1 MLIIN
6 LLIKKFRIKSF
17 KEEKPIIDL
26 RDLSIHYGNRQIV
39 EKLNLSIQKSEICGL
54 LGPNGAG
61 KSSIYHSIIGL
72 VKPSYGKIF
81 INGTD
86 VSDIPTHL
94 RCSRFGISWVP
105 QYGGSWSDLTVYEN
119 LLAIAELHIKNKEEI
134 ITKTNNLI
142 RKFELQNV
150 IKLKSKYLSGGQV
163 RKLTLAM
170 AMVKDTKILILDE
183 PFAALDPQS
192 VRMIQQ
198 IIVSLQMFERISVSI
213 SDHSSRD
220 LLSCVDNAMILSEGK
235 IVAKGTPQELVNNTR
250 AIQAYFGEGFKI

>member
-1 MLIIN
+1 MN

-17 KEEKPIIDL
+17 KEEHPIIEL
-26 RDLSIHYGNRQIV
+26 KNLTISYGNRQIV
-39 EKLNLSIQKSEICGL
+39 ENLNLNIQKSEICGL

-72 VKPSYGKIF
+72 VKPTYGKII
-81 INGTD
+81 INGSDVTD
-86 VSDIPTHL
+86 VPTHL
-94 RCSRFGISWVP
+94 RCSKFGISWVP
-105 QYGGSWSDLTVYEN
+105 QYGGSWSDLSVFDN
-119 LLAIAELHIKNKEEI
+119 LMAIAELNFKNKDERI
-134 ITKTNNLI
+134 SKVNNLI

-150 IKLKSKYLSGGQV
+150 VKLKSKFLSGGQL

-170 AMVKDTKILILDE
+170 AMVKNTKILILDE

-198 IIVSLQMFERISVSI
+198 IIVSLQMFEKISVTI

-235 IVAKGTPQELVNNTR
+235 IVAKGTPQQLIKNTK
-250 AIQAYFGEGFKI
+250 AIEAYFGEGFKF

>member
-1 MLIIN
+1 MN

-17 KEEKPIIDL
+17 KEEHPIIEL
-26 RDLSIHYGNRQIV
+26 KNLTISYGNRQIV
-39 EKLNLSIQKSEICGL
+39 ENLNLNIQKSEICGL

-72 VKPSYGKIF
+72 VKPAYGKII
-81 INGTD
+81 INGIDVTD
-86 VSDIPTHL
+86 VPTHL
-94 RCSRFGISWVP
+94 RCSKFGISWVP
-105 QYGGSWSDLTVYEN
+105 QYGGSWSDLSVFDN
-119 LLAIAELHIKNKEEI
+119 LMAIAELNFKNKDERI
-134 ITKTNNLI
+134 SKVNNLI

-150 IKLKSKYLSGGQV
+150 VKLKSKFLSGGQL

-170 AMVKDTKILILDE
+170 AMVKNTKILILDE

-198 IIVSLQMFERISVSI
+198 IIVSLQMFEKISVTI

-220 LLSCVDNAMILSEGK
+220 LLSCVDNAMVLSEGK
-235 IVAKGTPQELVNNTR
+235 IVAKGTPQQLIKNTK
-250 AIQAYFGEGFKI
+250 AIEAYFGEGFKF

>member
-1 MLIIN
+1 MSI
-6 LLIKKFRIKSF
+6 LIKKFRIKSF

-26 RDLSIHYGNRQIV
+26 KDLSIHYGNRQIV
-39 EKLNLSIQKSEICGL
+39 ERLNLSIQKSEICGL

-61 KSSIYHSIIGL
+61 KSSIYHCIIGL

-81 INGTD
+81 INGND
-86 VSDIPTHL
+86 VTDIPTHI
-94 RCSRFGISWVP
+94 RCSKYGISWVP
-105 QYGGSWSDLTVYEN
+105 QYGGSWADLTVFEN
-119 LLAIAELHIKNKEEI
+119 LLAIAELHIKNKEER
-134 ITKTNNLI
+134 ITKINNLI

-220 LLSCVDNAMILSEGK
+220 LLSCVDSAMILSEGK
-235 IVAKGTPQELVNNTR
+235 IVAKGTPQELVNNTK

>member
-1 MLIIN
+1 MN

-17 KEEKPIIDL
+17 KEEHPIIEL
-26 RDLSIHYGNRQIV
+26 KNLTISYGNRQIV
-39 EKLNLSIQKSEICGL
+39 ENLNLNIQKSEICGL

-72 VKPSYGKIF
+72 VKPAYGKII
-81 INGTD
+81 INGIDVTD
-86 VSDIPTHL
+86 VPTHL
-94 RCSRFGISWVP
+94 RCSKFGISWVP
-105 QYGGSWSDLTVYEN
+105 QYGGSWSDLSVFDN
-119 LLAIAELHIKNKEEI
+119 LMAIAELNFKNKDERI
-134 ITKTNNLI
+134 SKVNNLI

-150 IKLKSKYLSGGQV
+150 VKLKSKFLSGGQL

-170 AMVKDTKILILDE
+170 AMFKNTKILILDE

-198 IIVSLQMFERISVSI
+198 IIVSLQMFEKISVTI

-220 LLSCVDNAMILSEGK
+220 LLSCVDNAMVLSEGK
-235 IVAKGTPQELVNNTR
+235 IVAKGTPQQLIKNTK
-250 AIQAYFGEGFKI
+250 AIEAYFGEGFKF

>member
-1 MLIIN
+1 MSF
-6 LLIKKFRIKSF
+6 LIKKFRIKSF
-17 KEEKPIIDL
+17 KEEKPVIELKDL
-26 RDLSIHYGNRQIV
+26 TISYSNRQIV
-39 EKLNLSIQKSEICGL
+39 EQLNLSIQRSEICGL

-72 VKPSYGKIF
+72 VKPTFGKII
-81 INGTD
+81 INGEDATN
-86 VSDIPTHL
+86 IPTHI
-94 RCSRFGISWVP
+94 RCSKFGISWVP
-105 QYGGSWSDLTVYEN
+105 QYGGSWSDLNVHDN
-119 LLAIAELHIKNKEEI
+119 LMAIGELHIKNKEERI
-134 ITKTNNLI
+134 SKINNLI

-150 IKLKSKYLSGGQV
+150 IRLKSKFLSGGQI

-198 IIVSLQMFERISVSI
+198 IIVSLQMFEKISVSI

-220 LLSCVDNAMILSEGK
+220 LLSCVDNAMVLSEGK
-235 IVAKGTPQELVNNTR
+235 IVAKGTPQELVKNTR
-250 AIQAYFGEGFKI
+250 AIEAYFGQGFKI

>member
-1 MLIIN
+1 MN
-6 LLIKKFRIKSF
+6 GLIKKFRIKSF
-17 KEEKPIIDL
+17 KENRPIVEL
-26 RDLSIHYGNRQIV
+26 QNLSISYGNRQIV
-39 EKLNLSIQKSEICGL
+39 EKLNLSIQKNEVSGL

-72 VKPSYGKIF
+72 VKPSFGKIF
-81 INGTD
+81 IDGKD
-86 VSDIPTHL
+86 VTDIPTHI

-105 QYGGSWSDLTVYEN
+105 QYGGSWADLTVYDN
-119 LLAIAELHIKNKEEI
+119 LMAIAEIHIKNREERLLKI
-134 ITKTNNLI
+134 NNLI

-150 IKLKSKYLSGGQV
+150 IKLKSKFLSGGQV

-198 IIVSLQMFERISVSI
+198 IIVSLQMFEKISVSI

-220 LLSCVDNAMILSEGK
+220 LLNTVDSAMVLTEGK
-235 IVAKGTPQELVNNTR
+235 IVAKGTPQELIKNTK
-250 AIQAYFGEGFKI
+250 AIEAYFGEGFTI

>member
-1 MLIIN
+1 MSI
-6 LLIKKFRIKSF
+6 LIKKFRIKSF

-26 RDLSIHYGNRQIV
+26 KDLSIHYGNRQIV
-39 EKLNLSIQKSEICGL
+39 ERLNLSIQKSEICGL

-61 KSSIYHSIIGL
+61 KSSIYHCIIGL

-81 INGTD
+81 INGND
-86 VSDIPTHL
+86 VTDIPTHI
-94 RCSRFGISWVP
+94 RCSKYGISWVP
-105 QYGGSWSDLTVYEN
+105 QYGGSWADLTVFEN
-119 LLAIAELHIKNKEEI
+119 LLAIAELHIKNKEER
-134 ITKTNNLI
+134 ITKINNLI

-235 IVAKGTPQELVNNTR
+235 IVARGTPQELVNNTK

>member
-1 MLIIN
+1 MSI
-6 LLIKKFRIKSF
+6 LIKKFRIKSF

-26 RDLSIHYGNRQIV
+26 KDLSIHYGNRQIV
-39 EKLNLSIQKSEICGL
+39 ERLNLSIQKSEICGL

-61 KSSIYHSIIGL
+61 KSSIYHCIIGL

-81 INGTD
+81 INGND
-86 VSDIPTHL
+86 VTDIPTHV
-94 RCSRFGISWVP
+94 RCSKYGISWVP
-105 QYGGSWSDLTVYEN
+105 QYGGSWADLTVFEN
-119 LLAIAELHIKNKEEI
+119 LLAIAELHIKNKEER
-134 ITKTNNLI
+134 ITKINNLI

-198 IIVSLQMFERISVSI
+198 IIVSLQMFERISVTI

-235 IVAKGTPQELVNNTR
+235 IVARGTPQELVNNTK

>member
-1 MLIIN
+1 MSF
-6 LLIKKFRIKSF
+6 LIKKFRIKSF
-17 KEEKPIIDL
+17 KEERPVIELKDL
-26 RDLSIHYGNRQIV
+26 TISYGNRLIV
-39 EKLNLSIQKSEICGL
+39 EQLNLSLQRSEICGL

-72 VKPSYGKIF
+72 VKPAFGKII
-81 INGTD
+81 INGEDATN
-86 VSDIPTHL
+86 IPTHL
-94 RCSRFGISWVP
+94 RCTKFGISWVP
-105 QYGGSWSDLTVYEN
+105 QYGGSWSDLSVHDN
-119 LLAIAELHIKNKEEI
+119 LMAIGELHIKNKEERFSKI
-134 ITKTNNLI
+134 NNLI

-150 IKLKSKYLSGGQV
+150 IRLKSKYLSGGQI

-198 IIVSLQMFERISVSI
+198 IIVSLQMFEKISVSI

-220 LLSCVDNAMILSEGK
+220 LLSCVDNAMVLSEGK
-235 IVAKGTPQELVNNTR
+235 IVAKGTPQELVKNTR
-250 AIQAYFGEGFKI
+250 AIEAYFGQGFKI

>member
-1 MLIIN
+1 MN

-17 KEEKPIIDL
+17 KEEHPIIEL
-26 RDLSIHYGNRQIV
+26 KNLTISYGNRQIV
-39 EKLNLSIQKSEICGL
+39 ENLNLNIQKSEICGL

-72 VKPSYGKIF
+72 VKPAYGKII
-81 INGTD
+81 INGVDVTD
-86 VSDIPTHL
+86 VPTHL
-94 RCSRFGISWVP
+94 RCSKFGISWVP
-105 QYGGSWSDLTVYEN
+105 QYGGSWSDLSVFDN
-119 LLAIAELHIKNKEEI
+119 LMAIAELNFKNKDERI
-134 ITKTNNLI
+134 SKVNNLI

-150 IKLKSKYLSGGQV
+150 VKLKSKFLSGGQL

-170 AMVKDTKILILDE
+170 AMVKNTKILILDE

-198 IIVSLQMFERISVSI
+198 IIVSLQMFEKISVTI

-220 LLSCVDNAMILSEGK
+220 LLSCVDNAMVLSEGK
-235 IVAKGTPQELVNNTR
+235 IVAKGTPQQLIKNTK
-250 AIQAYFGEGFKI
+250 AIEAYFGEGFKF

>member
-1 MLIIN
+1 M
-6 LLIKKFRIKSF
+6 
-17 KEEKPIIDL
+17 
-26 RDLSIHYGNRQIV
+26 LSIKNVTKRFSGIV
-39 EKLNLSIQKSEICGL
+39 AVNNCSFDVKKGEICSL
-54 LGPNGAG
+54 IGPNGAG
-61 KSSIYHSIIGL
+61 KSTIYHSIIGL
-72 VKPSYGKIF
+72 LKPSYGKIL
-81 INGTD
+81 IDGED
-86 VSDIPTHL
+86 VTNIPTHI
-94 RCSRFGISWVP
+94 RCTKFGISWVP
-105 QYGGSWSDLTVYEN
+105 QYGGSWSDLSVYEN
-119 LLAIAELHIKNKEEI
+119 LMAVAELHIKQKEERI
-134 ITKTNNLI
+134 SKINNLI

-198 IIVSLQMFERISVSI
+198 IIVSLQMFERITVSI

-220 LLSCVDNAMILSEGK
+220 LLGCVDNAMVLSEGK

-250 AIQAYFGEGFKI
+250 AIEAYFGEGFKI

>member
-1 MLIIN
+1 MN

-17 KEEKPIIDL
+17 KEEKSLIKL
-26 RDLSIHYGNRQIV
+26 QDLSISYGNRQIV
-39 EKLNLSIQKSEICGL
+39 EKLNLNIQKSEICGL

-61 KSSIYHSIIGL
+61 KSTIYHSIIGL
-72 VKPSYGKIF
+72 VKPSYGKIL
-81 INGTD
+81 IDGED
-86 VSDIPTHL
+86 VTNIPTHV
-94 RCSRFGISWVP
+94 RCTKFGISWVP
-105 QYGGSWSDLTVYEN
+105 QYGGSWSDLSVYEN
-119 LLAIAELHIKNKEEI
+119 LMAVAELHIKQKEERI
-134 ITKTNNLI
+134 SKINNLI

-198 IIVSLQMFERISVSI
+198 IIVSLQMFERITVSI

-220 LLSCVDNAMILSEGK
+220 LLGCVDNAMVLSEGK

-250 AIQAYFGEGFKI
+250 AIEAYFGEGFKI